1 MTRKSMI
8 RTLLLC
14 GTMVAGLAG
23 ATAAGA
29 ADATY
34 DVIVRNGMVA
44 DGTGA
49 SLYRADVG
57 IKRGYVLAIGDLS
70 AATAERVIDAKGL
83 YVAPG
88 FINAHDHSLPD
99 ALSTAT
105 NMLQQGVT
113 TELMNADGSGET
125 DIHRQLDKY
134 AAPGLA
140 VNIGAQIGF
149 NAVWTEIVGRSDVRP
164 SEAQIKTMG
173 DMLVAQMRA
182 GAWGVSSGL
191 DYKPAYFARPAEVIA
206 IVKPVAPWRTYFQ
219 NHEKLSPENKF
230 SSVAGM
236 RETVDIAS
244 MAGLLP
250 VITHMKLQGHEQGK
264 APFMLDEFSQARAKG
279 QERGIDVYPYL
290 AGASTLTGL
299 TVPGWAMD
307 GGYPQFVAR
316 VKDPDI
322 RARVAVEIENAI
334 NARFTGPEDMWI
346 LDAQIKLSDAMRQRG
361 AGMGETVIQLLEQAD
376 MRGIFKFGKEEDL
389 EAILR
394 YPTASIACDCGAL
407 PDSGLAGNGR
417 FPHPR
422 FYGSFPRVLG
432 HYVRERGI
440 LSWEDAV
447 RKMTGLPASMIGM
460 VDRGYLAPGMAADL
474 AIFNPNTI
482 IDKAD
487 YANPTAPSVGI
498 EYVLVNG
505 VVAVDGG
512 QPTKAKSGGVLLRA
526 PDMPARL
533 ADVGNRKATGKATLA
548 AVDGARTGPLSLD
561 YALAQGTGD
570 HAAKGHLRLTGPGG
584 RIVLEARSLG
594 LLQTVPGWAGVTGVA
609 QDATGQLQAFTLIS
623 DEGNPTAPKGRRTFS
638 LYLDGKLSYQSAP

>member
-1 MTRKSMI
+1 MTRTSMI

-14 GTMVAGLAG
+14 GTVMAGLAG
-23 ATAAGA
+23 APTALA
-29 ADATY
+29 ADPAY

-49 SLYRADVG
+49 GLFRADVG
-57 IKRGYVLAIGDLS
+57 IRQGYVIAVGDLT
-70 AATAERVIDAKGL
+70 AATAGRVIDAKGL

-88 FINAHDHSLPD
+88 FINAHDHSLPA
-99 ALSTAT
+99 ALATAT

-113 TELMNADGSGET
+113 TEIMNADGSGET
-125 DIHRQLDKY
+125 DIRKQIDNY

-149 NAVWTEIVGRSDVRP
+149 NAVWTQIVGRTDIRP
-164 SEAQIKTMG
+164 TEAQIKTMG
-173 DMLVAQMRA
+173 DMLVAQMQA

-191 DYKPAYFARPAEVIA
+191 DYKPAFFARPAEVTAVI
-206 IVKPVAPWRTYFQ
+206 KPVGPWRTYFQ
-219 NHEKLSPENKF
+219 NHDKLSPENNF

-236 RETVDIAS
+236 RETVEIATA
-244 MAGLLP
+244 AGLLP
-250 VITHMKLQGHEQGK
+250 VITHMKVQGHEQGK
-264 APFMLDEFSQARAKG
+264 AQFMLDEFSAARAKG

-307 GGYPQFVAR
+307 GGYQQFLVR
-316 VKDPDI
+316 IKDPAT
-322 RARVAVEIENAI
+322 RAKIAVEIEQAI

-346 LDAQIKLSDAMRQRG
+346 LDAEIKLSDAMRQRG
-361 AGMGETVIQLLEQAD
+361 AGMGETVIQLLEKAD

-394 YPTASIACDCGAL
+394 YPTAAVSCDCGSL
-407 PDSGLAGNGR
+407 PDDGLAANGR

-422 FYGSFPRVLG
+422 FYGTFPRVLG
-432 HYVRERGI
+432 HYVREKGL

-447 RKMTGLPASMIGM
+447 RKMTGLPAAMIGM

-474 AIFNPNTI
+474 AIFNPATI

-487 YANPTAPSVGI
+487 YANPTAPSVGM

-505 VVAVDGG
+505 VVAIEGG
-512 QPTKAKSGGVLLRA
+512 KPTRAKAGGVLLRA
-526 PDMPARL
+526 PDMPARI
-533 ADVGNRKATGKATLA
+533 DHGGDRKAAGKATLA
-548 AVDGARTGPLSLD
+548 ATEGARTDGLTLD
-561 YALAQGTGD
+561 YALAQGAGD
-570 HAAKGHLRLTGPGG
+570 HVAKGHLRVKGADG
-584 RIVLEARSLG
+584 RIVLEASTVG
-594 LLQTVPGWAGVTGVA
+594 LLQTAPGWVAVTGVT
-609 QDATGQLQAFTLIS
+609 QETTGRPKAFTMIS
-623 DEGNPTAPKGRRTFS
+623 DEGNPTAAPGRKTLS
-638 LYLDGKLSYQSAP
+638 LYVDGKLSYQSAP

>member
-1 MTRKSMI
+1 MMRMSMI
-8 RTLLLC
+8 RALLLC
-14 GTMVAGLAG
+14 GTMMAGLGGGGA
-23 ATAAGA
+23 ATAADA
-29 ADATY
+29 AY

-44 DGTGA
+44 DGSGA
-49 SLYRADVG
+49 PLLRADVG
-57 IKRGYVLAIGDLS
+57 IKGGYVLAVGDLS
-70 AATAERVIDAKGL
+70 AATAGRVIDAKGL

-88 FINAHDHSLPD
+88 FINAHDHSLPA
-99 ALSTAT
+99 ALATAT

-113 TELMNADGSGET
+113 TEIMNADGAGET
-125 DIHRQLDKY
+125 DIRRQLDTY

-149 NAVWTEIVGRSDVRP
+149 NAVWTEIVGRSDTRP
-164 SEAQIKTMG
+164 SEGQIKTMG

-191 DYKPAYFARPAEVIA
+191 DYKPAYFARPAEVTA

-219 NHEKLSPENKF
+219 NHEKLSPENNF

-236 RETVDIAS
+236 RETVDIATG
-244 MAGLLP
+244 AGLLP

-264 APFMLDEFSQARAKG
+264 APFMLAEFSEARAKG

-307 GGYPQFVAR
+307 GGYPKFVAR
-316 VKDPDI
+316 VKDPAI
-322 RARVAVEIENAI
+322 RAKVAVEIEQAI

-346 LDAQIKLSDAMRQRG
+346 LDAEIKLSDAMRQRG

-407 PDSGLAGNGR
+407 PDSGLSANGR

-432 HYVRERGI
+432 HYVRERGV
-440 LSWEDAV
+440 LSWEDAI

-474 AIFNPNTI
+474 AIFNPATI

-498 EYVLVNG
+498 DYVLVNG
-505 VVAVDGG
+505 VVAVEGG
-512 QPTKAKSGGVLLRA
+512 KPTRAKAGGVLLRA
-526 PDMPARL
+526 PDMPARIDHPGERE
-533 ADVGNRKATGKATLA
+533 AVGKAALT
-548 AVDGARTGPLSLD
+548 AVDGTRSGTLSLD
-561 YALAQGTGD
+561 YAVAQGAD
-570 HAAKGHLRLTGPGG
+570 EHAVKGHLRVTGPGG
-584 RIVLEARSLG
+584 HVVLEARTLG
-594 LLQTVPGWAGVTGVA
+594 RLQTAPGWAGVTGVV
-609 QDATGQLQAFTLIS
+609 QDHEGRKQAFTMIS
-623 DEGNPTAPKGRRTFS
+623 DESNPTAPKGQRSFS
-638 LYLDGKLSYQSAP
+638 LYLDGKLTYQSAP